1 MGAKKLLLQTERVCL
16 GPTQSPPLPNVLH
29 LALPLIRTACPAPMR
44 IHFSWT
50 PQRLPALPQLT
61 GGALL
66 PPGGHSSHV
75 PSLPVDDAP
84 DVVQDHM
91 HRHLRL
97 SAIL

>member
-29 LALPLIRTACPAPMR
+29 LAPMR

-75 PSLPVDDAP
+75 PSLPVGDAP

>member
-29 LALPLIRTACPAPMR
+29 LAPMR
-44 IHFSWT
+44 IHFSLT

-75 PSLPVDDAP
+75 PSLPVGDAP
-84 DVVQDHM
+84 DVVRDHM